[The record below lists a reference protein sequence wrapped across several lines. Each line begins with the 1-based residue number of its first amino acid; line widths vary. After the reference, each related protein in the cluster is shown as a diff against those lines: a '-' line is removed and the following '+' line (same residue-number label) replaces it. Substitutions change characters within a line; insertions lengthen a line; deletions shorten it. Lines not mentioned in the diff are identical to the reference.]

1 MHIPLLVYPMFP
13 FFYLL
18 NVLSLV
24 VALRLY
30 TIILFILC
38 QLLFIDFLVFLFY
51 NLLEINNN
59 TRGGLHGKN
68 DRC

>member
-24 VALRLY
+24 VSLHLY

-38 QLLFIDFLVFLFY
+38 QLLFIDFLFFLFY